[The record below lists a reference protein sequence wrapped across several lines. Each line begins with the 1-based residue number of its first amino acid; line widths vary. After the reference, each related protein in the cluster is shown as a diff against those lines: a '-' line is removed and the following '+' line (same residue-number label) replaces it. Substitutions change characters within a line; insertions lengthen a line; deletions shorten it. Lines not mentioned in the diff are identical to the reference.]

1 MSNYNVSLFLS
12 SVLLALSFSVFSSP
26 FVYWFLSASSDEG
39 RWVQMK
45 GILPSHSSAALLVIW
60 ILLRHSAPQICHST
74 LQWMA
79 LCYVSGCR
87 RVCVCVC
94 VCVHRGPV
102 RTEAGAF
109 YYLMSFLLQW
119 KSPWTSVRPIHTH
132 VENKQNA
139 WYARRIKRPSWNT
152 QLSAPF
158 LSRMEPPLLSC
169 PTYKP
174 PTPEW
179 VCVWEALSRQNA
191 TEAYFRGWLYEGAG
205 LSHAPAFSAPVN
217 LAHFTQ
223 CRGGFPAYAVHRN
236 RHS

>member
-94 VCVHRGPV
+94 VCAQRACEDGGRCV
-102 RTEAGAF
+102 
-109 YYLMSFLLQW
+109 
-119 KSPWTSVRPIHTH
+119 
-132 VENKQNA
+132 
-139 WYARRIKRPSWNT
+139 
-152 QLSAPF
+152 
-158 LSRMEPPLLSC
+158 LLSYVILAAVKVTLDFSQTHPYSC
-169 PTYKP
+169 GKQAECLICTEDQKAFMKHTTFRTFSISDGASASVLSYIQASH
-174 PTPEW
+174 TRVS
-179 VCVWEALSRQNA
+179 VCLRG
-191 TEAYFRGWLYEGAG
+191 TEQTECDRGI
-205 LSHAPAFSAPVN
+205 F
-217 LAHFTQ
+217 
-223 CRGGFPAYAVHRN
+223 
-236 RHS
+236 